1 VGVDVTGRN
10 IMPPDRR
17 KDGPPWGHFVAGGT
31 AGMVSKTLSSPLN
44 VIAIRIAT
52 ATVDAPLAGVLSVI
66 PKAAAQV
73 WAKDG
78 LGGFWRGNFTN
89 SLSSAPGKAIDFF
102 SYALFKSLLTKVR
115 KRVPSRVKRMTTDLR
130 SYTQRRWWKASDQC
144 HGEASASYLRVGSVR
159 WTRWSCHTAYP

>member
-31 AGMVSKTLSSPLN
+31 AGMVSKTLSSPLH

-52 ATVDAPLAGVLSVI
+52 ATVDAPLAGALSVI

-78 LGGFWRGNFTN
+78 LRGFWRGNFTN

-115 KRVPSRVKRMTTDLR
+115 KRV
-130 SYTQRRWWKASDQC
+130 KAVS
-144 HGEASASYLRVGSVR
+144 SA
-159 WTRWSCHTAYP
+159 